1 MKKLF
6 FLAFG
11 IIALNATAQSVS
23 INTDRSTAH
32 PSALL

>member
-11 IIALNATAQSVS
+11 LIALNATAQPVS
-23 INTDRSTAH
+23 INTDGFTAH